1 MPFPAPPEPGSAWST
16 PPAVLALTTDTV
28 HVWRAELD
36 RVGQDDVTRLA
47 CALAPDERARAAA
60 FVFTPDRRRFTVARA
75 ALRCIL
81 ARYLGL
87 TADAVGLHRLPAG
100 RPALIGEHAGAL
112 AFSVSRSAGLA
123 LCAVALHRDIGVD
136 IERVVRGV
144 VDDVVRDRILSP
156 AEVGALRPLA
166 PEARERAFFAAWTRK
181 EAYAKARG
189 LGLALAFER
198 FTVSTSPDAPAL
210 LIADD
215 DDPGRWTLRDLDAGP
230 GYAAALAVTGGPA
243 GVSTWEWA
251 PDLSVR

>member
-1 MPFPAPPEPGSAWST
+1 MPSAAPPEPRSAWNT
-16 PPAVLALTTDTV
+16 PPAVLALTHDTV
-28 HVWRAELD
+28 HVWRAHLD
-36 RVGQDDVTRLA
+36 NVGEDDVARLA
-47 CALAPDERARAAA
+47 WPLAPDERARAAT

-75 ALRCIL
+75 ALRFIL
-81 ARYLGL
+81 AGYLGV
-87 TADAVGLHRLPAG
+87 TADAVGLSRLPEG
-100 RPALIGEHAGAL
+100 RPTLTGEHAGAL

-136 IERVVRGV
+136 VERVLRGV
-144 VDDVVRDRILSP
+144 ADDVVRDRILSP

-189 LGLALAFER
+189 LGLALPFER
-198 FTVSTSPDAPAL
+198 FTVSTNPDSPAL

-230 GYAAALAVTGGPA
+230 GYAAALAVTGGLA
-243 GVSTWEWA
+243 GVWTWEWTA
-251 PDLSVR
+251 DLSVR